1 MSSPT
6 AAWHPDPMGRH
17 QLRYWDGQAWTEHV
31 STNGVQTVDP
41 LQPTAPGQ
49 VQATATGADGITKI
63 EQLTSFDNAP
73 DPSKIQQQ
81 VHGNNGIHSAGVANV
96 AFEGDGTIFNE
107 PILVVNQ
114 KAKVFEVTNQ
124 YSVFDRQ
131 GRQIA
136 AVNEVGQ
143 SGAKKAMRLLTNLD
157 QFMTH
162 KLEVVNGAGEVQL
175 RITRPAKVMKS
186 TVIVSNALDQEIGR
200 IVQDNVFGKIH
211 FTLQAGGHTYGSIK
225 AENWRAWNF
234 RIVDHAG
241 TEVARITKTFEGF
254 AKAMFTTADNYV
266 VQIHTQLAQPL
277 NALVVAAAL
286 CVDTALKQDSN

>member
-1 MSSPT
+1 
-6 AAWHPDPMGRH
+6 MGRH

-31 STNGVQTVDP
+31 SSNGAQSVDP
-41 LQPTAPGQ
+41 LEASSPGQ
-49 VQATATGADGITKI
+49 VQATATGTGVNPLL
-63 EQLTSFDNAP
+63 ERLNSFD
-73 DPSKIQQQ
+73 DPHDASRIQEQ
-81 VHGNNGIHSAGVANV
+81 VHGNGSSYRSAGVGEV
-96 AFEGDGTIFNE
+96 AFQGDGTIFNE

-114 KAKVFEVTNQ
+114 KAKVFEVSNQ
-124 YSVFDRQ
+124 YSVFDRE

-186 TVIVSNALDQEIGR
+186 TVIVSNAQDQEIGR

-211 FTLQAGGHTYGSIK
+211 FTLQAGGHTYGAIK

-234 RIVDHAG
+234 RIEDHEG

-254 AKAMFTTADNYV
+254 AKALFTTADNYV
-266 VQIHTQLAQPL
+266 VQIHGQLAQPL

-286 CVDTALKQDSN
+286 CVDTALKQDSK

>member
-1 MSSPT
+1 
-6 AAWHPDPMGRH
+6 MGRH

-31 STNGVQTVDP
+31 SSGGVQSVDTLEP
-41 LQPTAPGQ
+41 SSPGQ
-49 VQATATGADGITKI
+49 VQATATEADGINRI
-63 EQLTSFDNAP
+63 EQLTTFGATP
-73 DPSKIQQQ
+73 DAARIQEQ
-81 VHGNNGIHSAGVANV
+81 VHGNSGSYRSAGVGEV
-96 AFEGDGTIFNE
+96 AFQGDGTIFNE
-107 PILVVNQ
+107 PVLVVNQ
-114 KAKVFEVTNQ
+114 KAKVFEITNQ
-124 YSVFDRQ
+124 YSVFDRE

-143 SGAKKAMRLLTNLD
+143 SGAKKALRLLTNLD
-157 QFMTH
+157 QYMTH

-186 TVIVSNALDQEIGR
+186 TVIVSNAQDQEIGR

-211 FTLQAGGHTYGSIK
+211 FTLQAGGHTYGAIK

-234 RIVDHAG
+234 RIEDHEG

-266 VQIHTQLAQPL
+266 VQIHGQLAQPL

-286 CVDTALKQDSN
+286 CVDTALKQDSK

>member
-1 MSSPT
+1 
-6 AAWHPDPMGRH
+6 MGRH

-31 STNGVQTVDP
+31 STNGVQSVDP
-41 LQPTAPGQ
+41 LQPSAPGQ

-63 EQLTSFDNAP
+63 EQLTSFDNAH
-73 DPSKIQQQ
+73 DPSKIQAQ
-81 VHGNNGIHSAGVANV
+81 VHGNNGIRSAGVANV

-186 TVIVSNALDQEIGR
+186 TVIVSNAQDQEIGR

-211 FTLQAGGHTYGSIK
+211 FTLQAGGHTYGSIR

-234 RIVDHAG
+234 RIEDHAG